1 MRFEYDPHKSSSNA
15 DKHGID
21 FEEAQEL
28 WDDKW
33 RLAARVQRKGEE
45 RCLLIARHARS
56 LWTAIYVHRD
66 DAIRIISVR
75 RSTDEEVS
83 YYDRCRNDYAQRP

>member
-21 FEEAQEL
+21 FEEAQDL

-45 RCLLIARHARS
+45 RCLLSARYAGS
-56 LWTAIYVHRD
+56 L
-66 DAIRIISVR
+66 
-75 RSTDEEVS
+75 
-83 YYDRCRNDYAQRP
+83 